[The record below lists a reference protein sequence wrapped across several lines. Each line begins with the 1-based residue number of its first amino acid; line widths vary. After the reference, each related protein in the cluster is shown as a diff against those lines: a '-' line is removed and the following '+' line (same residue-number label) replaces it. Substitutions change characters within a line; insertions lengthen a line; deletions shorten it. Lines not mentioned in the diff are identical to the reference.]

1 MGRLAA
7 PISAHNIQAGK
18 FAPAIL
24 IMGSQEV
31 RASAGIQLMKANRG
45 GVIRAKRLITR
56 QNFGPAD

>member
-1 MGRLAA
+1 
-7 PISAHNIQAGK
+7 
-18 FAPAIL
+18 
-24 IMGSQEV
+24 MGSQEV